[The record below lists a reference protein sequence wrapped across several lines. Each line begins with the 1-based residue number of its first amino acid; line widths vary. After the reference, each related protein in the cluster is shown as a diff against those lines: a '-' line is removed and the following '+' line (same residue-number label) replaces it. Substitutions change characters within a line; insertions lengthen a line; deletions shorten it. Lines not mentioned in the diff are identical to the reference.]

1 MEIVQVLIMQGFQD
15 GLYNPDMMLMIAEPL
30 AYMIAALAERAD
42 VDFTVMND
50 DDEKPTEEEEELP
63 IMNQAMK
70 SIEKPEMDEDFPAGV
85 AEKLDQVEPPKQRS
99 LLGEK

>member
-1 MEIVQVLIMQGFQD
+1 MQGFQD

-63 IMNQAMK
+63 VMNQAMK

-99 LLGEK
+99 LLGER